1 MAEILELPEQ
11 EFKIIMINIQRI
23 IMERVGNLQEEIAE
37 VSVEI

>member
-23 IMERVGNLQEEIAE
+23 LMERVGNLQEELAE

>member
-1 MAEILELPEQ
+1 MAGILELPEQ

-23 IMERVGNLQEEIAE
+23 LMERVGNLQEELAE